1 MATDLLSHDED
12 DVLAWLGAGEV
23 AKARPYVDL
32 VRQLEVEG
40 HRIRASVPGTAREPY
55 LTVASLADGELY
67 SACSCP
73 VGGHCKHVAA
83 ILLRAIADRTTSQA
97 VRPGVLSWVEDL
109 RRTSIAV
116 AKKKARPAS
125 ARQQLY
131 YILKSTPDKR
141 HFGVELRK
149 GKHPETA
156 EEWWKV
162 DRALMTPPQF
172 VAEEDLGILRL
183 LWAARGN
190 DHGLRAFART
200 LAGDPASA
208 DDLAQDAMMKAW
220 DARSSFQ
227 MGTNMK
233 AWTFMILRNQFY
245 SEKRRS
251 WRQSQLDQ
259 EAAERTLVAVDDPEA
274 PVALDELRLSLAQLP
289 AEQREALILVGAGG
303 FAYEE
308 AAEICG
314 CAVGTVKS
322 RVSRARKALH
332 SILEDGS
339 YERDGSAAGDAM
351 SAILADAERL
361 STAR

>member
-1 MATDLLSHDED
+1 MAEHS
-12 DVLAWLGAGEV
+12 
-23 AKARPYVDL
+23 KARPTSTQADDEAFKREL
-32 VRQLEVEG
+32 VKLIP
-40 HRIRASVPGTAREPY
+40 H
-55 LTVASLADGELY
+55 
-67 SACSCP
+67 
-73 VGGHCKHVAA
+73 
-83 ILLRAIADRTTSQA
+83 
-97 VRPGVLSWVEDL
+97 
-109 RRTSIAV
+109 
-116 AKKKARPAS
+116 
-125 ARQQLY
+125 
-131 YILKSTPDKR
+131 
-141 HFGVELRK
+141 
-149 GKHPETA
+149 
-156 EEWWKV
+156 
-162 DRALMTPPQF
+162 
-172 VAEEDLGILRL
+172 
-183 LWAARGN
+183 
-190 DHGLRAFART
+190 LRAFART

-220 DARSSFQ
+220 DARTSFQ

>member
-1 MATDLLSHDED
+1 M
-12 DVLAWLGAGEV
+12 
-23 AKARPYVDL
+23 
-32 VRQLEVEG
+32 
-40 HRIRASVPGTAREPY
+40 
-55 LTVASLADGELY
+55 
-67 SACSCP
+67 
-73 VGGHCKHVAA
+73 
-83 ILLRAIADRTTSQA
+83 
-97 VRPGVLSWVEDL
+97 
-109 RRTSIAV
+109 
-116 AKKKARPAS
+116 AS
-125 ARQQLY
+125 ASNAGPSG
-131 YILKSTPDKR
+131 KSGTDEAFKR
-141 HFGVELRK
+141 ELV
-149 GKHPETA
+149 GLIPH
-156 EEWWKV
+156 
-162 DRALMTPPQF
+162 
-172 VAEEDLGILRL
+172 
-183 LWAARGN
+183 
-190 DHGLRAFART
+190 LRAFART

-220 DARSSFQ
+220 DARASFQ

-274 PVALDELRLSLAQLP
+274 PVALDELRLSLLALP

-332 SILEDGS
+332 AILEDGS
-339 YERDGSAAGDAM
+339 YERDGSAASDAM
-351 SAILADAERL
+351 GAILADAERL
-361 STAR
+361 SSAR